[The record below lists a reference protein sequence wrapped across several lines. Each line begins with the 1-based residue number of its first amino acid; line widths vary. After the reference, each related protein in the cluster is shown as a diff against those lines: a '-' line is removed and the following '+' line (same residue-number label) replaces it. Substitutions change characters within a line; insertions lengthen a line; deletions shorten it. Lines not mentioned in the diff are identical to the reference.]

1 MAAMDPMAYELL
13 VNAAAANLPPAFFD
27 DFRRLARELQ
37 ANQGRWGLFMLQ
49 YEHTDARKQVSEAI
63 QTLVKRAA
71 VVHVDAVAHSDWM
84 RLEAVLA
91 EAAKSADVIL
101 LQDLDAWLDSHPD
114 PSVAAR
120 RMRAWNIRRDGFA
133 KDVPVPVLCWLR
145 PLTMKTLATTAPDLW
160 SWRASVNRFVGAEE
174 GDMAPMA
181 LPMTEHHVNFD
192 NRTVAQRTKRIH
204 DIQQYFAENPTPT
217 DVDLPLRGSLLEEL
231 AALLKSIGEL
241 DEALRIYR
249 EALFPLYRQ
258 LGDDLGKM
266 SVRGD
271 IAGVLQERGE
281 FDEALHIC
289 RDELLPAFQ
298 RLGDERIK
306 ARILGEIVNILTVRG
321 EFDEALRICE
331 EEVIPLY
338 KQLDDSR
345 WQAITFGQI
354 ANLFKMRGEFD
365 EVMRINKD
373 VLLPM
378 FQQSGELRAAAVAKG
393 NIAEVLYLRREFDE
407 ALRLY
412 REDVLP
418 VFQKLGD
425 VHARALALVRVA
437 AILTARGEFD
447 EASRI
452 YREEIAPAFERFGD
466 AGNLTII
473 RVNLV
478 HLLIHRADAGDLDEA
493 KQLLTLALND
503 AQRLGLPTVPHI
515 EKMLAALPSAQHH
528 FSRPQDH
535 V

>member
-49 YEHTDARKQVSEAI
+49 YEHTDALKQVSEAI

-101 LQDLDAWLDSHPD
+101 LPDLDAWLDSHPD
-114 PSVAAR
+114 PNVAAR

-181 LPMTEHHVNFD
+181 LPMTAHEADFD

-258 LGDDLGKM
+258 LGDDHRKMLSLGN
-266 SVRGD
+266 
-271 IAGVLQERGE
+271 IAMVLQGRGE
-281 FDEALHIC
+281 LDEALHIY

-298 RLGDERIK
+298 QLGDDRSK
-306 ARILGEIVNILTVRG
+306 AVTLGQIADVLAMRG
-321 EFDEALRICE
+321 EFDEALRIHQAE
-331 EEVIPLY
+331 EIPLY
-338 KQLDDSR
+338 EQLGDHVRAAAAYGKVASLL
-345 WQAITFGQI
+345 A
-354 ANLFKMRGEFD
+354 LRGEFA
-365 EVMRINKD
+365 EAMRINQT
-373 VLLPM
+373 VLLPL
-378 FQQSGELRAAAVAKG
+378 FQHRGDVRATAAVKG
-393 NIAEVLYLRREFDE
+393 NIAGLLYRRREFDE
-407 ALRLY
+407 ALRIY
-412 REDVLP
+412 REEVLP

-425 VHARALALVRVA
+425 VQARALALGKIA
-437 AILTARGEFD
+437 DILVQRGEFD
-447 EASRI
+447 EALHTLRA
-452 YREEIAPAFERFGD
+452 EVAPAFERLGD
-466 AGNLTII
+466 VRNFTVS
-473 RVNLV
+473 RT
-478 HLLIHRADAGDLDEA
+478 HLADLLRRRANAGDLDEA